1 MKKKNR
7 RPNRSILKKE
17 DYVCG
22 FNKIG
27 EHIKPKVPT
36 IDDASLHFFFEPNF
50 HQMKYNIAL
59 GVESQMKL
67 N

>member
-1 MKKKNR
+1 MKEKNR

-36 IDDASLHFFFEPNF
+36 IDDASLHFFF
-50 HQMKYNIAL
+50 
-59 GVESQMKL
+59 
-67 N
+67 